1 MKIHA
6 KLKTQAKGNF
16 CIVVAG
22 IRGAISARVS
32 SLMKLW
38 DHYGYKCNAYNC
50 TYYSSYFINKDT
62 YNVPNPILHWSV
74 FKAN

>member
-1 MKIHA
+1 MKIYA

-50 TYYSSYFINKDT
+50 TYYSSYFINK
-62 YNVPNPILHWSV
+62 IL
-74 FKAN
+74 KQIKNKYIC